1 MTGTAFSGTI
11 VFMSTQ
17 ARLLQ
22 LARAARWGV
31 ALTILFGLIGGILM
45 LAQARLLTSVING
58 VFLEQQSLGEVWPL
72 LQMLLVVFF
81 LRAIFIWGQEI
92 SANQVAVQVKNNLR
106 DLLLKHI
113 FRLGPA
119 FKQDEE
125 SGELVTAA
133 LQGVEALDA
142 YFSQYLPQL
151 VLAVMVPL
159 IILVA
164 VFPLDLLSALVLVLT
179 APLIPVFMMLIGKS
193 SETATKRQFTVLS
206 RMSAYFLD
214 TLQGLTALKLLGQSK
229 TVAQKVSGV
238 SETYRQATM
247 NVLKITFLS
256 ALVLELVGTISVAI
270 VAVEVGLRLLAGQ
283 MLFSQALFLLVIAP
297 EFYMPLRLLA
307 LRYHASATGVTAAKR
322 IFAILDLEPLEND
335 AKLAAAPV
343 VSFDSDRKGGI
354 SIAFKDV
361 HFAYPGREQ
370 EALQGVTFD
379 IPADT
384 MTVLV
389 GKSGSGKSTVAQLLL
404 KFSEPQGGSILVNG
418 MPLGSIPIAQWRRE
432 LAWVSQTP
440 YLYHESILY
449 NLRIAKQ
456 DATVEE
462 ITTACQR
469 ARLQE
474 WIEVLPEGID
484 TNVSELGTRLSGGE
498 AQRLAL
504 ARAFLRD
511 AALLILDEPTAH
523 LDPKLEDQLAAATR
537 EICKGRTVL
546 IIAHRL
552 TTIQEADQIVVLD
565 NGKVVEEGKHREL
578 LAHNG
583 AYHELI
589 RDFIA

>member
-1 MTGTAFSGTI
+1 
-11 VFMSTQ
+11 MSTQ